1 MDATLFTQW
10 FSERQVSAICWTLI
24 HSLWIGLVVAA
35 LAGLVIMVT
44 HRSSA
49 HLRYQ
54 LLCGCLILF
63 VAATG
68 FVYYQELGMV
78 SSSSAN
84 SDAAT
89 SYVPNSDSVNWQ
101 HQSAIVQDAPL
112 STRLI
117 GFINANSNWIVAV
130 WLLFFVLKSVRMAS
144 GLLYIHRIRSYKVYA
159 PTSEWQQKVEE
170 FSQRLGIR
178 RAITLLQSQRVNVPV
193 TVGILKPVILVPIGL
208 LTQLPAEQIDTI
220 LWHELAHVWRRDYLI
235 NLLQSM
241 VETVFFFNPALLWVS
256 ALIREERE
264 VCCDD
269 IVLAQTTTKS
279 HYLEALLAF
288 QDYGHSP
295 TSYAMPLGFRSQQ
308 LMDRLKRMVTQE
320 NKRLSI
326 AEKVMLL
333 SGLVLLLASAF
344 VSKAIPEVGQRVKA
358 SPKKAVI
365 SRTNT
370 PVETFQPPK
379 SETERVLVAAKPTPT
394 KAQPVIETTLEPAVL
409 PDSNRVFT
417 SILFAN
423 NNQDR
428 ANREM
433 MVKDDQGNRYHLKI
447 TNSQLVALDINDK
460 AISATDLSQYQTL
473 LQQIDRA
480 LAEKQQQKKE
490 HIDQAIARMKADR
503 EEQFQRDKE
512 ARLTKQAHQTQG
524 SLTGKAE
531 MSVPKKSL
539 EPVQNSDKLGQAF
552 NHSKKPGFSPA
563 DSIAKVQNWGKKKL
577 PAPPDIHYDQERVRG
592 VIAALI
598 AEKILTDPSDID
610 WFGLNTD
617 ELIVNG
623 QKQPDALQ
631 QRLKAQFG
639 IKPNYGLYYGPVK
652 MIGTGIFLDKE
663 DMSR

>member
-68 FVYYQELGMV
+68 FVYYQELDMANFY
-78 SSSSAN
+78 SAN
-84 SDAAT
+84 TNGAGGNAPIADLVAGQQQAVSVQE
-89 SYVPNSDSVNWQ
+89 VPVG
-101 HQSAIVQDAPL
+101 
-112 STRLI
+112 TRLI
-117 GFINANSNWIVAV
+117 ALINANSTWIVAV

-159 PTSEWQQKVEE
+159 PTGEWQQKVGE
-170 FSQRLGIR
+170 FSKRLGIR
-178 RAITLLQSQRVNVPV
+178 QSITLLQSQRVNVPV

-220 LWHELAHVWRRDYLI
+220 LWHELAHVWRRDYLM
-235 NLLQSM
+235 NLLQSL
-241 VETVFFFNPALLWVS
+241 VETIFFFNPALLWVS

-288 QDYGHSP
+288 QDYTHSP

-308 LMDRLKRMVTQE
+308 LMDRLKRMMTQE

-326 AEKVMLL
+326 AEKLVLL

-344 VSKAIPEVGQRVKA
+344 VSKATPEVRQLVKA
-358 SPKKAVI
+358 SLKKSVVF
-365 SRTNT
+365 RTNT
-370 PVETFQPPK
+370 PVETFRQPIA
-379 SETERVLVAAKPTPT
+379 ETERGQVAAKPTLT
-394 KAQPVIETTLEPAVL
+394 KAQPVSESTLEPAVL
-409 PDSNRVFT
+409 PDSNRIFT

-423 NNQDR
+423 NNHDR

-433 MVKDDQGNRYHLKI
+433 MVKDDQGNRYHLRI
-447 TNSQLVALDINDK
+447 TNSQLVTLDINDRT
-460 AISATDLSQYQTL
+460 IPESDLDLYQTL

-490 HIDQAIARMKADR
+490 HIDQAITRMKAGR

-512 ARLTKQAHQTQG
+512 ARLAKQAHLAQG
-524 SLTGKAE
+524 SLTGKTE
-531 MSVPKKSL
+531 MPAPKKSL
-539 EPVQNSDKLGQAF
+539 EPVQNPDKLSQAF
-552 NHSKKPGFSPA
+552 NYPKKPGFSPA

-577 PAPPDIHYDQERVRG
+577 PAPPDIRYDQERVRG
-592 VIAALI
+592 VIDALV
-598 AEKILTDPSDID
+598 AEKIVAHPSDVD
-610 WFGLNTD
+610 WFGLNSD

-639 IKPNYGLYYGPVK
+639 IKPNYGLYYGPIK